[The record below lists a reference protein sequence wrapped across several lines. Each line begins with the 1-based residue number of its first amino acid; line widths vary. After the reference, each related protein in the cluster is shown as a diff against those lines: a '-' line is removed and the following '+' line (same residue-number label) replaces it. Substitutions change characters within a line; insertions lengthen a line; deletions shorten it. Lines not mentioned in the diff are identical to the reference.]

1 MKDQKTQLNEEKE
14 LKMDKKTE
22 VSAETG
28 EPDDED
34 ADGELIPEES
44 MQEHLYNKANKRMG
58 FAPHM
63 YRREDQAD
71 MYRQAAELFGQVP
84 GFEQADELREEC
96 LKEADRYRNLYIKEA
111 SELAQK
117 VVLEAS
123 DLYSC
128 SKAQNLIDA
137 ISAECD
143 LSSLQEQLDGKIK
156 KQQRKAKWINYLKKI
171 AIVVA
176 ILAII
181 IVIVYVRAEMGV
193 KITMP
198 V

>member
-1 MKDQKTQLNEEKE
+1 MENQKTQINEEE

-44 MQEHLYNKANKRMG
+44 MQEHLYNKANKRMS

-71 MYRQAAELFGQVP
+71 MYRQAAELFGQVQ
-84 GFEQADELREEC
+84 GFEQADELREAC
-96 LKEADRYRNLYIKEA
+96 LMQADQYRKLYIKEA
-111 SELAQK
+111 SELARK
-117 VVLEAS
+117 AVLEAS

-128 SKAQNLIDA
+128 NKAQRFVDA

-156 KQQRKAKWINYLKKI
+156 KQQRKIKRINFLKKI